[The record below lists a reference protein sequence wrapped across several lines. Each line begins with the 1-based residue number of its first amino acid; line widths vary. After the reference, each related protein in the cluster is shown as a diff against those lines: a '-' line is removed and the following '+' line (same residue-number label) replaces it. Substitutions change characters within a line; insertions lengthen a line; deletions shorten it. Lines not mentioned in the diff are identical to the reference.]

1 MKVGDLV
8 QYKYPPPAQLV
19 HALGPEDGIVGTVI
33 DFPPA
38 VHAKEFQK
46 VRVLTE
52 SGMEDWIMQFC
63 EVVNESR

>member
-1 MKVGDLV
+1 MMKVGDLV
-8 QYKYPPPAQLV
+8 QYKYIPHFSDRPV
-19 HALGPEDGIVGTVI
+19 GGIVGTVI

-52 SGMEDWIMQFC
+52 NGMEDWIMQYC
-63 EVVNESR
+63 EVINESR